1 MRKNLFC
8 RKINDF
14 KFGFVPAMLLF
25 REQYFFSIVKNFEKH
40 YQKLFFNSD
49 RFFEKFLLL
58 KSNSCDL
65 EKSRLRFFI
74 TLLALKLAQQNEKEI
89 QLYDGSFLPL
99 CIGWSFQYAN
109 FITDEYAFA
118 KRKVVWAISG
128 FFKILPRWK
137 WYFAAIIIK
146 ATATFASKPTG
157 FNIFDQQRARAI
169 FGIRQ
174 AIMQHMHNRQADI
187 KTDKIRQF

>member
-1 MRKNLFC
+1 MILSLVLSQRCCCFQNS
-8 RKINDF
+8 
-14 KFGFVPAMLLF
+14 
-25 REQYFFSIVKNFEKH
+25 FFSIVKNFEKH

-58 KSNSCDL
+58 KSNSRDL
-65 EKSRLRFFI
+65 KKSRLRFFI

-99 CIGWSFQYAN
+99 CIGWSYQYAN

-128 FFKILPRWK
+128 FFKSYRVGSGVVPL
-137 WYFAAIIIK
+137 
-146 ATATFASKPTG
+146 
-157 FNIFDQQRARAI
+157 
-169 FGIRQ
+169 
-174 AIMQHMHNRQADI
+174 
-187 KTDKIRQF
+187 